1 MALNKDQLFSFLET
15 GEYTLT
21 QISEKF
27 FSKKQPVSNMLSYYS
42 TRGKIKMRKS
52 YARGCAVYSVT
63 PPPAPIIV
71 ATPPEPAS
79 VDLNMVVESLSIRIV
94 EQVMARVME
103 ELERRIVELPIDYFQ
118 LAQRFKPEGSFTS
131 TSRLPIIGVVGL
143 LPNQAG
149 ELTSEF
155 HDCLD
160 LRFWNDDGSSKLKA
174 LAHHCE
180 LVILHTRHSSHSTD
194 EILKGEKAN
203 ILRVTG
209 GVTSIKRALEEY
221 FINHTTTTK

>member
-1 MALNKDQLFSFLET
+1 MALNKDRLFSLLET
-15 GEYTLT
+15 GEYTLS
-21 QISEKF
+21 QISEKL
-27 FSKKQPVSNMLSYYS
+27 FSKKQPVSAMLSYYS
-42 TRGKIKMRKS
+42 TRGQIKMRKS
-52 YARGCAVYSVT
+52 YLEGCMVYSIASAPTPVTTT
-63 PPPAPIIV
+63 PPDSTPI
-71 ATPPEPAS
+71 
-79 VDLNMVVESLSIRIV
+79 DLNMVVESLSIRITD
-94 EQVMARVME
+94 QVMARVME
-103 ELERRIVELPIDYFQ
+103 ELERRVAELPIDYLQ
-118 LAQRFKPEGSFTS
+118 LSQRFKQGGSSTT

-160 LRFWNDDGSSKLKA
+160 LRFWNDDGSPKLKA

-221 FINHTTTTK
+221 FINHTTTTN